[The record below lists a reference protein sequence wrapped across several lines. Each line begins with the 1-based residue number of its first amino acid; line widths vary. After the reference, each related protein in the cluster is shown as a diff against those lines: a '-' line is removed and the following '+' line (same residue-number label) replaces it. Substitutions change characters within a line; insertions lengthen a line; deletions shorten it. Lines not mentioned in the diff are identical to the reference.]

1 MASFRTRVFR
11 ALPLVVFVW
20 LAAMVG
26 LGLPLSC
33 PDRCNCEPEAADCS
47 GKGLTGIPE
56 GFAESTQTVDL
67 SRNKISRIRKGN
79 FMGMDHLV
87 SISLSKQERLIALT
101 SKGTFQ
107 GLSDLRMLNLSA
119 NKLNDISVGVF
130 DGLKNL
136 RTLYLND
143 NSLRHL
149 KPGLFVPLKKLQ
161 EISLENN
168 HMATLTED
176 VFTKPLGGQLLMFL
190 KGNEWVCDCAIKW
203 LLSHTAAGGLS
214 QTAYCV
220 EPPQFRGKEMNS
232 HLHAIVK
239 CDENGQ
245 LLQEGSVF
253 EMYDMRLVL
262 VSAAGAGISVLGG
275 VLFWVRLRRRKKS
288 MTQMGLLPPEASC
301 LDVLPFVCCGP
312 TLPAD
317 VQMQLSTTLRNGV
330 PCARN
335 DYAMNPLEKQSKLDS
350 VNCLRA
356 KNLGLDDSFIEQLQG
371 VFLDERLLNLHNQPL
386 GEGSFGRVLK
396 GELNLPG
403 NDKIP
408 IAIKTSKDFRTTPD
422 LEKFL
427 SEGLVMRH
435 FKHPNIMNLLG
446 VCMRD
451 DASPLVVLPLMD
463 KGDLLS
469 VLVKSRKKTE
479 DGKVKAES
487 EFKLDELLYFAYQ
500 VACGME
506 YLAALQFVHRD
517 LAARNCMVNSQRN
530 VKVADF
536 GFLIEIPPE
545 KEVVTERG
553 MGRVPI
559 KWMSVESIVSGTFSM
574 KSDVWSFGVVLWEII
589 TAGAPPYGRLSNKDT
604 MVQVKNGY
612 RLPKPQHC
620 PSELYDIM
628 RSCWL
633 KDASGRTDFESLVK
647 RLELML
653 NKFTTKDAPPPNA
666 QGGPPPLP
674 PPNGNAQGGPPPL
687 PPPNAQG
694 GPPPLPPPNAQGG
707 PPPLPPPN
715 AKGGPPPNAK
725 GGPPPNARCGPP
737 PNAKGGPPPNARG
750 GPPPNA
756 KGGSRPKTKG
766 GPNENGG
773 PPPLPPPNTKGGPPA
788 SAKSGPPTLPP
799 PNAKGAPP
807 PNGNG
812 GPPPLPPPNANRG
825 QKKK

>member
-1 MASFRTRVFR
+1 MF
-11 ALPLVVFVW
+11 
-20 LAAMVG
+20 
-26 LGLPLSC
+26 
-33 PDRCNCEPEAADCS
+33 N
-47 GKGLTGIPE
+47 
-56 GFAESTQTVDL
+56 
-67 SRNKISRIRKGN
+67 
-79 FMGMDHLV
+79 GMDQLV
-87 SISLSKQERLIALT
+87 SISLSKQAQLVSLT

-107 GLSDLRMLNLSA
+107 GLSNLQILNLSA
-119 NKLNDISVGVF
+119 NQLNDISVGVF
-130 DGLKNL
+130 DGLGNL

-143 NSLRHL
+143 NSFHKLRS
-149 KPGLFVPLKKLQ
+149 GLFMPLKKLQ

-168 HMATLTED
+168 HLKTLTED
-176 VFTKPLGGQLLMFL
+176 VFTKPLGTRLLMFL
-190 KGNEWVCDCAIKW
+190 KGNEWVCNCAIKW
-203 LLSHTAAGGLS
+203 LLSHTAANGLS

-220 EPPQFRGKEMNS
+220 SPAPFRGKEMNS
-232 HLHAIVK
+232 HLHAVMK
-239 CDENGQ
+239 CDKNGQ
-245 LLQEGSVF
+245 LLQDGSGF

-262 VSAAGAGISVLGG
+262 VTAAGAGISMLGFA
-275 VLFWVRLRRRKKS
+275 LFWVRLRRRKRS
-288 MTQMGLLPPEASC
+288 MTEMGLLPPDASC

-317 VQMQLSTTLRNGV
+317 VQQQLSTTLRNGSCVYVCGSTLPADVQQQLSTTLRNGV
-330 PCARN
+330 PCNRN
-335 DYAMNPLEKQSKLDS
+335 DYAMNPGEHQSKLDS

-356 KNLGLDDSFIEQLQG
+356 KNLGLDDGFIEQLKG

-469 VLVKSRKKTE
+469 VLVKSRKKGE

-487 EFKLDELLYFAYQ
+487 EFRLDELLYFAYQ
-500 VACGME
+500 IACGME
-506 YLAALQFVHRD
+506 YLTALQFVHRD
-517 LAARNCMVNSQRN
+517 LAARNCMMNSQRN

-559 KWMSVESIVSGTFSM
+559 KWMSVESIVNGTFSM

-604 MVQVKNGY
+604 MGQVKNGY
-612 RLPKPQHC
+612 RLPKPPHC

-628 RSCWL
+628 RSCWM
-633 KDASGRTDFESLVK
+633 KNPSGRTDFESLVK
-647 RLELML
+647 RLELMH
-653 NKFTTKDAPPPNA
+653 NKITPRDVPPPN
-666 QGGPPPLP
+666 QH
-674 PPNGNAQGGPPPL
+674 GGPPPL
-687 PPPNAQG
+687 PPPNAKSAPPPNGNG
-694 GPPPLPPPNAQGG
+694 GPPPNGNGG
-707 PPPLPPPN
+707 PPPNVRGAPPPNVRGGPPRAPNAKSAPPN

-725 GGPPPNARCGPP
+725 GGQ
-737 PNAKGGPPPNARG
+737 PPPNARG

-756 KGGSRPKTKG
+756 
-766 GPNENGG
+766 NGD
-773 PPPLPPPNTKGGPPA
+773 PPPLPPPNALKGGPPA
-788 SAKSGPPTLPP
+788 SA
-799 PNAKGAPP
+799 
-807 PNGNG
+807 NG
-812 GPPPLPPPNANRG
+812 GPPPLPPPNAAKGGPPTLPPPNAKNAHSPNAKGGPPPNGGPPPLPPPNGSRG
-825 QKKK
+825 PKKT

>member
-1 MASFRTRVFR
+1 MGATNRRRFR
-11 ALPLVVFVW
+11 AVSPVVLVW

-26 LGLPLSC
+26 LGLPISC
-33 PDRCNCEPEAADCS
+33 PDKCTCETEAADCS
-47 GKGLTGIPE
+47 GKGLTSIPE
-56 GFAESTQTVDL
+56 GFAASTQNVDL
-67 SRNKISRIRKGN
+67 SRNKIRRIRKDEFRG
-79 FMGMDHLV
+79 MGHVLSM
-87 SISLSKQERLIALT
+87 SLSKQARLLSLPNGA
-101 SKGTFQ
+101 FQ
-107 GLSDLRMLNLSA
+107 GLSKLQILNLSA
-119 NKLNDISVGVF
+119 NQLNYMSPGVF
-130 DGLKNL
+130 DGLGNL
-136 RTLYLND
+136 QTLYLND
-143 NSLRHL
+143 NSLSNL
-149 KPGLFVPLKKLQ
+149 KSGLFVPLKKLQ

-168 HMATLTED
+168 HLSTLTEN
-176 VFTKPLGGQLLMFL
+176 VFTKPLGTRLLMFL
-190 KGNEWVCDCAIKW
+190 KGNEWVCDCATKW
-203 LLSHTAAGGLS
+203 LLSHTAAKGLS

-220 EPPQFRGKEMNS
+220 APEAFRGKEMNNE
-232 HLHAIVK
+232 LHGIIK
-239 CDENGQ
+239 CDDKGQ
-245 LLQEGSVF
+245 LVEEGGF
-253 EMYDMRLVL
+253 HLYDMRLVL
-262 VSAAGAGISVLGG
+262 VTAGGAGISLLGLG
-275 VLFWVRLRRRKKS
+275 LFWIRLRRRKKS
-288 MTQMGLLPPEASC
+288 MTDMGLLPPEASC
-301 LDVLPFVCCGP
+301 WDVLPFVCCGP
-312 TLPAD
+312 NLPAD
-317 VQMQLSTTLRNGV
+317 VQQQLSSTLRNGV
-330 PCARN
+330 PCDRN
-335 DYAMNPLEKQSKLDS
+335 DYAMNPGEQQSKLDS

-356 KNLGLDDSFIEQLQG
+356 KSLGLADSFIEQLTG

-469 VLVKSRKKTE
+469 VLVKSRKKGE

-487 EFKLDELLYFAYQ
+487 EFKLDELLFFAYQ

-506 YLAALQFVHRD
+506 YLTALQFVHRD

-545 KEVVTERG
+545 KDSVTERG

-633 KDASGRTDFESLVK
+633 KNPSGRTDFESLVK
-647 RLELML
+647 RLEAMH
-653 NKFTTKDAPPPNA
+653 NKFAPKD
-666 QGGPPPLP
+666 GGPRPNLP
-674 PPNGNAQGGPPPL
+674 TNG
-687 PPPNAQG
+687 
-694 GPPPLPPPNAQGG
+694 
-707 PPPLPPPN
+707 
-715 AKGGPPPNAK
+715 
-725 GGPPPNARCGPP
+725 
-737 PNAKGGPPPNARG
+737 
-750 GPPPNA
+750 
-756 KGGSRPKTKG
+756 
-766 GPNENGG
+766 
-773 PPPLPPPNTKGGPPA
+773 
-788 SAKSGPPTLPP
+788 
-799 PNAKGAPP
+799 
-807 PNGNG
+807 G
-812 GPPPLPPPNANRG
+812 GPPPLPPPNANGGGPPPLPPPNANNSGRPPLPPPNAKSAPPQNGKGAPPPNAKGGPPKNAKGGPPPNGIGGPPKNGNGEPPPLPPPNANRG
-825 QKKK
+825 PKKK